1 MANVAPIDAKLP
13 QYRKDIAASLRAV
26 ADSIESGEYQP
37 SLLMIVHDCDKD
49 ESELVTYS
57 QGRRADDVLA
67 CIGLLELAKLQVA
80 TPD

>member
-1 MANVAPIDAKLP
+1 MGNVAPIDANLP

-26 ADSIESGEYQP
+26 AGSIESGEYQP

-49 ESELVTYS
+49 ESELATYS

-67 CIGLLELAKLQVA
+67 CIGLLELAKMAVA

>member
-1 MANVAPIDAKLP
+1 MANLAPIDRNIP
-13 QYRKDIAASLRAV
+13 QYRKDIAASLRGV

-49 ESELVTYS
+49 DSELVTYS

-67 CIGLLELAKLQVA
+67 CIGLLELAKMQVA

>member
-1 MANVAPIDAKLP
+1 MSNVATIDAKLP

-49 ESELVTYS
+49 DTELVTYS

-67 CIGLLELAKLQVA
+67 CIGLLEMAKMAAA